1 MHLEALRA
9 AATRPDTPDADTRA
23 LIAATPVRPT
33 SGYELFRWADGGWK
47 SEGRMEAGVPERIFE
62 RLPDDAIYWLVE
74 DGSERLERIFT
85 IEAGRQVFW

>member
-1 MHLEALRA
+1 
-9 AATRPDTPDADTRA
+9 
-23 LIAATPVRPT
+23 
-33 SGYELFRWADGGWK
+33 
-47 SEGRMEAGVPERIFE
+47 VPERIFE